1 MYTCGQTLKTII
13 DHHSPSICLSSI
25 SAYCPGML
33 ITTLPYSAPLSPQRP
48 YHVHCKMGSIF
59 KSSSRKD
66 PSKLLSQRRNRGF
79 WSRQGPQNLPMGMWP
94 WPLASFTQLREG
106 TRHGCR
112 AKAEA
117 SSGGN
122 LQTQELP
129 LAHPSKGRGQVQGA
143 LLAESAR
150 LGFMGP
156 SWTR

>member
-1 MYTCGQTLKTII
+1 
-13 DHHSPSICLSSI
+13 
-25 SAYCPGML
+25 ML

-59 KSSSRKD
+59 KSSSGKD
-66 PSKLLSQRRNRGF
+66 PSKLLSQRRRRGF
-79 WSRQGPQNLPMGMWP
+79 WSRQGPQHLQSRVPRGQNLPMGMWP
-94 WPLASFTQLREG
+94 WPVASFTQLREG
-106 TRHGCR
+106 TRHGGR